1 MGFFKD
7 IHKVTQQAKEIDKTF
22 NAKDQMATALDKMKN
37 ANQMFQNQ
45 TAAMNAASAATA
57 GAGADGIEATA
68 QVVSV
73 GFATGAVNMDV
84 MLPVQFLIMQEG
96 LPPRPM
102 DATILVPPTQMQHMT
117 PGTVLPVKL
126 SASNP
131 NALAVDWLKQI

>member
-37 ANQMFQNQ
+37 ANQMMQNQ
-45 TAAMNAASAATA
+45 TAAMNAAGASVA
-57 GAGADGIEATA
+57 GPGADGIDATA

-73 GFATGAVNMDV
+73 GFATGALNMDV
-84 MLPVQFLIMQEG
+84 MLPVHFLIMQEG

-102 DATILVPPTQMQHMT
+102 DATILVPPTQMHRVAS
-117 PGTVLPVKL
+117 GAVLPVKL

-131 NALAVDWLKQI
+131 NALAVDWFKQV